1 MLVDF
6 YCVFERIGLQVGLQ
20 LGLQLGWLR
29 NDKFSLYS
37 SAPGGQKQL
46 LLDFDGLSS
55 DPVYLPDLAAQGIGG
70 GHPAKGLSSSRRR
83 SSFSTQRSGRLYG
96 SLGILD
102 EASDYG
108 YQYA

>member
-37 SAPGGQKQL
+37 SALGGQKQL
-46 LLDFDGLSS
+46 LLDFDSLSS
-55 DPVYLPDLAAQGIGG
+55 NPIYLPDLAAQEISS
-70 GHPAKGLSSSRRR
+70 GHPAKGLLSSCW
-83 SSFSTQRSGRLYG
+83 
-96 SLGILD
+96 
-102 EASDYG
+102 
-108 YQYA
+108 